1 MFPSVVALEV
11 VAVVG
16 VAVVVVMGNFPLV
29 NTSIRYHP
37 RHHRFMRWFQI
48 FLKSSKFLLDDVDA
62 GPLIVN
68 FFRTCTSYLY
78 WNDQTIIYY
87 ISMDPAHDPVEGM
100 IGMEVL
106 EQFDVDFDFPA
117 GRLRLWKPHSVE
129 SVARKAGMLTIDA
142 LVVNETR
149 LLGFRVV
156 PSKPTSATLQK
167 GGGSGTTVVAA
178 QPFLGVVDC
187 GASFS
192 VINWAAAPL
201 LGLPPQNDNSYDKR
215 PKVVGLGVDG
225 QPQLLPTATVGL
237 SYCGNPIV
245 SKDNKS
251 MAFEGPPS
259 EWKPW
264 SEINVAVGDLPVF
277 TQLLGDGITPY
288 RGPAGVIGLDILSQR
303 RLILETSASRQRRI
317 YVGRG

>member
-1 MFPSVVALEV
+1 
-11 VAVVG
+11 
-16 VAVVVVMGNFPLV
+16 
-29 NTSIRYHP
+29 
-37 RHHRFMRWFQI
+37 
-48 FLKSSKFLLDDVDA
+48 
-62 GPLIVN
+62 
-68 FFRTCTSYLY
+68 
-78 WNDQTIIYY
+78 
-87 ISMDPAHDPVEGM
+87 MDPDHDPVEGM

-117 GRLRLWKPHSVE
+117 GRRRLWKPHSVE
-129 SVARKAGMLTIDA
+129 SVARKAGMTVIDA

-156 PSKPTSATLQK
+156 PSTATTTATAAAVTK
-167 GGGSGTTVVAA
+167 GSSSNNERVVAA

-192 VINWAAAPL
+192 VVNWAAAPL
-201 LGLPPQNDNSYDKR
+201 LGLPPQSDKSYYDRR
-215 PKVVGLGVDG
+215 PSVIGLGVDG

-237 SYCGNPIV
+237 SYCGNSILTTNNNQG
-245 SKDNKS
+245 KAT
-251 MAFEGPPS
+251 MAFEAPPS

-264 SEINVAVGDLPVF
+264 SDINVAVGDLPVF
-277 TQLLGDGITPY
+277 TQLLGDGRTPY
-288 RGPAGVIGLDILSQR
+288 RGPAGIIGLDILSQR